1 LHGSNVKGDLSI
13 PVNLWHSEI
22 DKGQIGQV
30 IQNLMINSIQAM
42 PLGGTIEVMAKNI
55 SLRTGERP
63 SLKEGKYVLFAIKD
77 QGIGMSKDIL
87 PYVFD
92 PFFTTKTQ
100 GHGLGLAISHSII
113 ARHGGAIGVESEI
126 EKGTTFTVYLP
137 ATDLRS
143 KEDDKETEIKH
154 VGVGRILLMDDEET
168 VRKLLST
175 MLESFGYSVVAKAN
189 GVDTLTCF
197 KVELDA
203 QNSFAAIILDLTVPG
218 GIGGREVAE
227 EMRKV
232 DLNVP
237 IFVVSGYA
245 ADPIIANP
253 QEFGVTASIS
263 KPFKRSELM
272 EVLERH
278 IGKGKATR

>member
-1 LHGSNVKGDLSI
+1 MAVLVDDLLELLDSTFVLFDDRQEGVLKVLKQRDDGLRTCFVGVQNLRSLDPRQTVLGFSSHERKHPTVFAFPESPTFVRYSGSNEL
-13 PVNLWHSEI
+13 
-22 DKGQIGQV
+22 
-30 IQNLMINSIQAM
+30 NS
-42 PLGGTIEVMAKNI
+42 
-55 SLRTGERP
+55 
-63 SLKEGKYVLFAIKD
+63 Y
-77 QGIGMSKDIL
+77 
-87 PYVFD
+87 
-92 PFFTTKTQ
+92 
-100 GHGLGLAISHSII
+100 
-113 ARHGGAIGVESEI
+113 
-126 EKGTTFTVYLP
+126 KGTTFTVYLP

-227 EMRKV
+227 EMR
-232 DLNVP
+232 
-237 IFVVSGYA
+237 
-245 ADPIIANP
+245 
-253 QEFGVTASIS
+253 
-263 KPFKRSELM
+263 
-272 EVLERH
+272 
-278 IGKGKATR
+278 